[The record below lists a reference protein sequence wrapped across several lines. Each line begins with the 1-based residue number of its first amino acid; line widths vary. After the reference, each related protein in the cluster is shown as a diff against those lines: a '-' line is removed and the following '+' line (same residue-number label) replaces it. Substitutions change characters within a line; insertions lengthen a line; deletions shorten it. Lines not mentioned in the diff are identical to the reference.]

1 VDLNGFIVILTTLT
15 FIYVVISLLFFLGL
29 FVKRPGKNQLKYTVS
44 VIIAARNEEKNVS
57 QLLVDLMHQTYPK
70 NAYEV
75 IVVNDGS
82 SDRTAHIV
90 TEIAQQ
96 YNNVHLLTLKN
107 IPPLYSPKKFAVS
120 TAVDYSKGEIILTA
134 DADCRV
140 KSTWIEAMVSY
151 FDPNV
156 GMVIGFSQF
165 GRKRDKQNLLEQLQA
180 IDFLQLMAASAGSC
194 TLGYPLAASGQNLG
208 YRKETFRQVG
218 GYTRVAQRISG
229 DDVLL
234 LQLVRRL
241 TKWRI
246 VFAHSAHTFNTSQ
259 PQKTLIALLNQ
270 RTRWASNASYQIR
283 LNKLFWGYLV
293 VVFTVNALFFFG
305 VPISVLIHTS
315 SAKLWTC
322 LLIKIG
328 AELLVAVGAA
338 RKFNRF
344 DLLKYFPI
352 WALLQVPYVVI
363 AGMLGVFGKFN
374 WKERDYQAEVHPE
387 TG

>member
-1 VDLNGFIVILTTLT
+1 VGLNVFTVILTSLA

-107 IPPLYSPKKFAVS
+107 IPPLYSPKKFALS

-180 IDFLQLMAASAGSC
+180 IDFLQLMAAAAGSC

-352 WALLQVPYVVI
+352 WAFLQVPYVVI